1 MKIERI
7 TCPCWL
13 RCAWH
18 SGREKAVNKVL
29 AEGMISSSRLNVEL
43 IHERYTCSEAKKAI
57 HFLYH
62 RGSRG
67 EKEGCTFVT
76 VLKKDNGGLLHAE
89 GNDKIFVSR
98 FLNNEELYSHARTFT
113 QSQKKMLEV
122 FEKQIFKTYYLSSY
136 EARKLIP
143 CKGDQIVADLNRL
156 RDFGFIKKLEV
167 SLPRTIINEVH
178 SLEEILSFVKNPPKD
193 PFTFYVD
200 QKSETAFHREELTPA
215 IDELTEFLIIYDVL
229 GTLMKVYPSG
239 LVEWSEDIIR
249 PKSKD
254 SLVSTKGL
262 SFDAF
267 LRLEHQIGHNQFIA
281 IDVYTRFPVGNT
293 VAQNFCQK
301 IRRVG
306 NAFGLLLAKRSTAT
320 ARASFVCK
328 KNGVGFLTI
337 EDLGISYDDIRERVK
352 KGERKRNFRQY
363 RMEQF
368 KQVTTECNRKEGYRV
383 FDGRHIISSVEG
395 STLKKS

>member
-1 MKIERI
+1 M
-7 TCPCWL
+7 
-13 RCAWH
+13 
-18 SGREKAVNKVL
+18 
-29 AEGMISSSRLNVEL
+29 EL
-43 IHERYTCSEAKKAI
+43 IREGYTYSEAKKAI
-57 HFLYH
+57 RFLYH

-76 VLKKDNGGLLHAE
+76 VLKKDDGGFLHAE

-98 FLNNEELYSHARTFT
+98 FMNNGELYSHARTFV

-122 FEKQIFKTYYLSSY
+122 FEKQVFKTYYLSSY

-143 CKGDQIVADLNRL
+143 RKGDQIVAGLNRL
-156 RDFGFIKKLEV
+156 RDFGFIKELEV
-167 SLPRTIINEVH
+167 SLPRTVINEVH
-178 SLEEILSFVKNPPKD
+178 SLEEILSFVKDPPKD
-193 PFTFYVD
+193 IFTFYVD
-200 QKSETAFHREELTPA
+200 QKSETAFHREELNPA

-254 SLVSTKGL
+254 LPVPAKGL

-293 VAQNFCQK
+293 VAQNFCHK
-301 IRRVG
+301 VHRVG
-306 NAFGLLLAKRSTAT
+306 NVFGLLLAKRSTAT

-337 EDLGISYDDIRERVK
+337 EDLGISYDDIRERIK

-363 RMEQF
+363 GMEQF
-368 KQVTTECNRKEGYRV
+368 KQVTTEWNRKEGYRV
-383 FDGRHIISSVEG
+383 FDRRHIISSVEG
-395 STLKKS
+395 STLKKSRN